1 MLSQK
6 YPSFDTDFKQY
17 LMSLVGT
24 VIYQPGTSDSKGP
37 TFKFLGQGDPAL
49 ITALLDGG
57 NSASVYACDTTDKC
71 LNPASGPMAQKRVAD
86 NGGIGS
92 RRNIV
97 REMRPNPSR
106 KSAAKPTTKPARRW

>member
-1 MLSQK
+1 MLGQK

-24 VIYQPGTSDSKGP
+24 VIYQPGTNDTQGP

-71 LNPASGPMAQKRVAD
+71 LNPLRPACRSAPPM
-86 NGGIGS
+86 
-92 RRNIV
+92 
-97 REMRPNPSR
+97 PS
-106 KSAAKPTTKPARRW
+106 KPASITC

>member
-6 YPSFDTDFKQY
+6 YPSFDTAFKQY

-24 VIYQPGTSDSKGP
+24 VIYQPGTSDSQGP

-57 NSASVYACDTTDKC
+57 NSAAFMPATPPTSASTPRRPACRSAAAMRSR
-71 LNPASGPMAQKRVAD
+71 PAS
-86 NGGIGS
+86 
-92 RRNIV
+92 
-97 REMRPNPSR
+97 
-106 KSAAKPTTKPARRW
+106 TTC